1 MDTPHKHN
9 KPQPEPVRPPVSDSV
24 DHLESGENQPAPP
37 LSPSD
42 ASARV
47 AQAIEAVSHKL
58 FDKRAH
64 ITLAFACLLA
74 EGHLLIEDRPGLGKT
89 TLALAMAQ
97 SLGLDHKRIQFTS
110 DMLPSDVLG
119 VSIYHRE
126 TEKFVFHKGP
136 IFTQLLLAD
145 ELNRGTPRTQSA
157 LLEAMAER
165 QVSVDG
171 ATWPLQKPFFV
182 IGTQNPQ
189 DESGTF
195 PLPDSQ
201 LDRFSLSISL
211 GYPNRAAE
219 KRLYQPAHLQAMK
232 QPLEAVLNDTELQA
246 AQRLVA
252 QVHAEE
258 SVVDYLQDL
267 LQATREHSDVIT
279 GLSPRAGLAL
289 FRVAQALAFL
299 DRRDYLVPEDV
310 QQAFVPV
317 ARHRLGSL
325 SGQHNSEQLASTILH
340 DTPIR

>member
-1 MDTPHKHN
+1 MKKQH
-9 KPQPEPVRPPVSDSV
+9 DSK
-24 DHLESGENQPAPP
+24 LFPTAGNR
-37 LSPSD
+37 LPSD
-42 ASARV
+42 ASSTALQ
-47 AQAIEAVSHKL
+47 QAITAVSDKL
-58 FDKRAH
+58 FDKPQQ
-64 ITLAFACLLA
+64 IKLAFACLLA

-97 SLGLDHKRIQFTS
+97 VLGLDHKRIQFTS

-126 TEKFVFHKGP
+126 AEKFVFHKGP
-136 IFTQLLLAD
+136 VFTQLLLAD

-165 QVSVDG
+165 QVSIDG
-171 ATWPLQKPFFV
+171 KTWPLAKPFFV
-182 IGTQNPQ
+182 IGTQNPL

-211 GYPNRAAE
+211 GYPERSAE
-219 KRLYQPAHLQAMK
+219 KRLYDPAYLQAMK
-232 QPLEAVLNDTELQA
+232 APLPPVLSSDQLRA
-246 AQRLVA
+246 AQQMASR
-252 QVHAEE
+252 VHADDSIVE
-258 SVVDYLQDL
+258 YLQDL
-267 LQATREHSDVIT
+267 VAGTRNHPDVLT

-289 FRVAQALAFL
+289 FRVAQALASI
-299 DRRDYLVPEDV
+299 DGRDFLVPEDV

-325 SGQHNSEQLASTILH
+325 SGQHNGEQLAGQVLQQTAV
-340 DTPIR
+340 R

>member
-1 MDTPHKHN
+1 MTHSSQQN
-9 KPQPEPVRPPVSDSV
+9 PPSPDSMRQDIHGPSV
-24 DHLESGENQPAPP
+24 QSGANTES
-37 LSPSD
+37 
-42 ASARV
+42 ASETSTRLK
-47 AQAIEAVSHKL
+47 QAVEAVSKKL
-58 FDKRAH
+58 FDKQPQIR
-64 ITLAFACLLA
+64 LAFACLLA

-97 SLGLDHKRIQFTS
+97 ALGLDHKRIQFTS
-110 DMLPSDVLG
+110 DMLPSDILG

-126 TEKFVFHKGP
+126 TEQFVFHKGP

-171 ATWPLQKPFFV
+171 STWPLQKPFFV
-182 IGTQNPQ
+182 IGTQNPL

-211 GYPNRAAE
+211 GYPSRAAE
-219 KRLYQPAHLQAMK
+219 KRLYQPEHLQAMK
-232 QPLEAVLNDTELQA
+232 QPLEPVLNGTDLLA
-246 AQRLVA
+246 AQQLA
-252 QVHAEE
+252 AKVHAEE
-258 SVVDYLQDL
+258 TLVDYLQDL
-267 LQATREHSDVIT
+267 LLASREHSDIIT

-299 DRRDYLVPEDV
+299 DQRHYLVPEDV
-310 QQAFVPV
+310 QDAFVPV
-317 ARHRLGSL
+317 ARHRLASR
-325 SGQHNSEQLASTILH
+325 SGQHKGEQLARGILH
-340 DTPIR
+340 NTPLR